1 MMEIQKALI
10 QQALIAHE
18 AQIEDE
24 YKNYEYSFRSIDVKF
39 NLGRHP
45 GYVVQCES
53 VLDIYENDMHVAI
66 DPYTTTVWFNDDLTI
81 DEII

>member
-1 MMEIQKALI
+1 MMKIQKALI

-24 YKNYEYSFRSIDVKF
+24 YHDYEYSIRSIEVKYY
-39 NLGRHP
+39 LGRHS

-53 VLDIYENDMHVAI
+53 VLNISEKGVHVAI

>member
-1 MMEIQKALI
+1 MMKVQKALI

-24 YKNYEYSFRSIDVKF
+24 YKEYVYSFRSTEVKYY
-39 NLGRHP
+39 LGRHSE
-45 GYVVQCES
+45 YVVQCES
-53 VLDIYENDMHVAI
+53 VLDIYEKGSHIAI

>member
-1 MMEIQKALI
+1 MMKIQKALI
-10 QQALIAHE
+10 QQALISHE

-24 YKNYEYSFRSIDVKF
+24 YRGYEYSVRSTDVRYY
-39 NLGRHP
+39 LGRHS

-53 VLDIYENDMHVAI
+53 VLNISEKGVHVVI

>member
-24 YKNYEYSFRSIDVKF
+24 YHDYEYSIRSIEVKYY
-39 NLGRHP
+39 LGRHS
-45 GYVVQCES
+45 GHVVQCES
-53 VLDIYENDMHVAI
+53 VLDIYEKGEHIAI
-66 DPYTTTVWFNDDLTI
+66 EPYTTNVWFNDDLTI